1 MITIVFPIMYY
12 HNITNQVCG
21 ACHRKWDQVVRLE
34 SSNALELNQVFC
46 PRWGVGG
53 TYISF
58 TQVFKSLGG
67 ERGDWIKK
75 QVLKSKFTS
84 DHKSTSNL

>member
-34 SSNALELNQVFC
+34 SSNALELNQVF
-46 PRWGVGG
+46 GVSVVY
-53 TYISF
+53 TLALHRFSSHW
-58 TQVFKSLGG
+58 V
-67 ERGDWIKK
+67 ERKEIG
-75 QVLKSKFTS
+75 
-84 DHKSTSNL
+84 

>member
-34 SSNALELNQVFC
+34 SSNALELNQVFVHA
-46 PRWGVGG
+46 GVSVGH
-53 TYISF
+53 T
-58 TQVFKSLGG
+58 L
-67 ERGDWIKK
+67 
-75 QVLKSKFTS
+75 VLHRFSSHWVKRKEIG
-84 DHKSTSNL
+84 

>member
-34 SSNALELNQVFC
+34 SSNALELNQVFVHA
-46 PRWGVGG
+46 GVLAGY
-53 TYISF
+53 TYNFI
-58 TQVFKSLGG
+58 QVFKSLGG

-84 DHKSTSNL
+84 DQKSTSDL

>member
-1 MITIVFPIMYY
+1 MITIVFPIMCY

-46 PRWGVGG
+46 HCHCPRWGVGG
-53 TYISF
+53 THITLYRFSSHW
-58 TQVFKSLGG
+58 V
-67 ERGDWIKK
+67 EREEIG
-75 QVLKSKFTS
+75 
-84 DHKSTSNL
+84 